1 MKIGFIGAGNLAT
14 ALVAGSSQTPFFT
27 ENQFY
32 AYDVYRPSLDN
43 ISTYGVTPLDSVKSI
58 VAESDIVILAV
69 KPKDFPALLLA
80 NADYF
85 AQKNP
90 FIVSVA
96 AGTELNYIKSLLGYD
111 AKLARIMPNINARV
125 CGSATAVCVLDNV
138 SADEKACLNDFCKSF
153 GGAFEISEDMF
164 AVFGVI
170 GGCSPAFNY
179 MYVDQL
185 ARAAVKLGMNKT
197 LALEVAAQAVRGSA
211 DMILNSALHPYEL
224 IDKVCSPGGTT
235 IEGITALQ
243 ENGFENAV
251 NSAVVAAYNKD
262 CKMREKN
269 K

>member
-14 ALVAGSSQTPFFT
+14 ALVTGCSKTNFFS
-27 ENQFY
+27 ENNFY
-32 AYDVYRPSLDN
+32 AYDVFQPSLDN
-43 ISTYGVTPLDSVKSI
+43 IAEFGVTQLSGVIELINS
-58 VAESDIVILAV
+58 SDIVILAV
-69 KPKDFPALLLA
+69 KPKDFPELLSK
-80 NADYF
+80 NAVYF
-85 AQKNP
+85 KEKNP
-90 FIVSVA
+90 FIISVA
-96 AGTELNYIKSLLGYD
+96 AGTELGYIKSLLGYD

-125 CGSATAVCVLDNV
+125 QGSATAVCVLDNV
-138 SADEKACLNDFCKSF
+138 TAEEKNILLDFCRSF

-179 MYVDQL
+179 MYIDQL
-185 ARAAVKLGMNKT
+185 ARAAVKLGMNKA
-197 LALEVAAQAVRGSA
+197 LALEVAAQAVKGSA
-211 DMILNSALHPYEL
+211 EMILSSEFHPYEL

-251 NSAVVAAYNKD
+251 NSAVTAAYNKD
-262 CKMREKN
+262 CKMREKS